1 MRRVWLTL
9 LLSLS
14 LPVAASEQDLTRQL
28 LELQLQTRTLD
39 SRLDKLETAILQNQQ
54 LLGLLNEVEALKS
67 EVSKLRGQVE
77 VQTHQ
82 FDTLEKRQ
90 KDLYVDLDR
99 RIAELGKPAVPP
111 APPAAP
117 ATPAAA
123 SGQASAATSPP
134 APPAAAPVTPP
145 AQLQLDPLLESR
157 TYETALNQF
166 KETNYAGAIAGF
178 KGFLKAYPDSG
189 LAPNAQYW
197 VGYAYFALKDF
208 KSALAQ
214 QQKLVM
220 AYPGSA
226 KVPDALL
233 NIASNQVALNDLAGA
248 RKTLEEIVAKHP
260 ASNAATLAAKR
271 LAALK

>member
-1 MRRVWLTL
+1 MSRIWLIL

-14 LPVAASEQDLTRQL
+14 LPVAASEGDLTRQL

-39 SRLDKLETAILQNQQ
+39 SRLDKVDAAILQNQQ
-54 LLGLLNEVEALKS
+54 LLGLLNEVAALKS

-77 VQTHQ
+77 LQTHH

-99 RIAELGKPAVPP
+99 RIAELSKPTV
-111 APPAAP
+111 PPAAP
-117 ATPAAA
+117 ATPAAP
-123 SGQASAATSPP
+123 SGQASAPAASPP
-134 APPAAAPVTPP
+134 VPPAAVSDTSP
-145 AQLQLDPLLESR
+145 ALPQLDPLLESR
-157 TYETALNQF
+157 TYEAALNQF
-166 KETNYAGAIAGF
+166 KGANYAGAIAGF
-178 KGFLKAYPDSG
+178 KGFLKAYPDSA
-189 LAPNAQYW
+189 LAANAQYW
-197 VGYAYFALKDF
+197 IGYAHFALKDF
-208 KSALAQ
+208 RSALAQ

-220 AYPGSA
+220 VYPGSA

-233 NIASNQVALNDLAGA
+233 NIASSQVALNDLAGA

>member
-1 MRRVWLTL
+1 MRRVWLIL
-9 LLSLS
+9 LLGLS
-14 LPVAASEQDLTRQL
+14 PPLAASEEDLTRQL
-28 LELQLQTRTLD
+28 LELQVQTRTLN
-39 SRLDKLETAILQNQQ
+39 SRLDKLDAAILQNQQ

-67 EVSKLRGQVE
+67 EISKLRGQVE

-99 RIAELGKPAVPP
+99 RIAELSKPAVPP
-111 APPAAP
+111 AAPAA
-117 ATPAAA
+117 PAAA
-123 SGQASAATSPP
+123 SGQASAAAVSPP
-134 APPAAAPVTPP
+134 APPAATPNIPP
-145 AQLQLDPLLESR
+145 ALPQLDPLLESR
-157 TYETALNQF
+157 TYEAALNQF
-166 KETNYAGAIAGF
+166 KEANYAGAIAGF
-178 KGFLKAYPDSG
+178 KGFLKAYPDSA

-197 VGYAYFALKDF
+197 IGYAYFALKDF
-208 KSALAQ
+208 RSALAQ

-220 AYPGSA
+220 AYPGSP

-233 NIASNQVALNDLAGA
+233 NIASNQVALNDLPGA